1 MNDSAKK
8 DREPIE
14 DRLILLRRFPKEVV
28 ESLTK
33 EELNIFIHE
42 EELPLSLGEKL
53 KEYLVD

>member
-1 MNDSAKK
+1 MNDSTKK
-8 DREPIE
+8 GQRPIE